1 MINQKQDKETTYML
15 ANHRIKKTR
24 TKKRVCGIC
33 WDKPA
38 VFHVRNRRTGAIVVK
53 ADKNHN
59 FCPKCWNSMLDSSQS
74 KRSYKK
80 NVLLFKGYKAELNTR
95 LSMQKAA

>member
-1 MINQKQDKETTYML
+1 MHASNKMHKM
-15 ANHRIKKTR
+15 R
-24 TKKRVCGIC
+24 TKKRICGIC

-59 FCPKCWNSMLDSSQS
+59 FCPKCWNAMLDSNQS
-74 KRSYKK
+74 KSSYKK
-80 NVLLFKGYKAELNTR
+80 NVLLFKGKQTE
-95 LSMQKAA
+95 LSMRKVA